1 MRTFRVSPSFA
12 SQIGNYRKI
21 MAESF
26 NINSLNRAQR
36 KAVETIHGPVLIL
49 AGAGTGKTRTVT
61 CRIAHM
67 IEKGIPA
74 SSILA
79 VTFTNKAA
87 NEMNERVAGMLS
99 KKQAKGVTI
108 STFHSLCVRILRED
122 CSLLG
127 YKENFSIFTGSD
139 QNEILRKLIIRHG
152 GRTEKIEPRDV
163 LSELGKMKNK
173 GGTTAMIGDE
183 FIAGIAQQYL
193 RDLKAQNAMDF
204 DDLLVLAEKLLRENA
219 VVREKWRS
227 KFRYITVDEFQD
239 TNSLQMS
246 LLNQLVGI
254 EKNVCVVGDDDQSIY
269 GWRGADIS
277 NILEFERFFPDP
289 TIIKLEENY
298 RCTKPILDAANSLI
312 KHNAGRREKQLIT
325 NKTGGDPVRVVCM
338 PGDLEEAEFIVDE
351 IHEERRKSTR
361 AWEDFAILFRA
372 NTQSRIIEQALRDQR
387 VPYRMVG
394 AQSFFDKAEV
404 KDIISYLSIMVN
416 PSADLHLLRVINC
429 PPRGIGEKTIV
440 LATDW
445 SRDHHESVWDA
456 LKDEKF
462 TDLLSKK
469 AQTAILEF
477 VAMIEQ
483 YRDKFQDEDE
493 NMARVLRE
501 FLDEI
506 GYDDYVR
513 RYCKTEAE
521 SDKRLGTIGEVVGT
535 LRAFSQPG
543 KNLRQFIENITLDNK
558 DNDDDV
564 EKKSGVCLITLHAAK
579 GLEFPIVYL
588 VGMEQG
594 ILPHKRSLEDG
605 NCDEERRLLYVG
617 ITRARQKLTLTY
629 CGSRIRYGEK
639 VLCEHS
645 SFLNEIP
652 EDQLVWENYE
662 EMMTEEVSE
671 DDAKDFFASLRGLLS
686 EED

>member
-1 MRTFRVSPSFA
+1 
-12 SQIGNYRKI
+12 

-26 NINSLNRAQR
+26 NINSLNPAQR
-36 KAVETIHGPVLIL
+36 KAVETLHGPVLIL

-67 IEKGIPA
+67 IEKGISA
-74 SSILA
+74 RNILA
-79 VTFTNKAA
+79 LTFTNKAA
-87 NEMNERVAGMLS
+87 NEMNERVAGMLNR
-99 KKQAKGVTI
+99 QQTKGVTI
-108 STFHSLCVRILRED
+108 STFHSLCVKLLRED
-122 CSLLG
+122 CTLLG

-139 QNEILRKLIIRHG
+139 QSEILRKLIIRHG

-163 LSELGKMKNK
+163 LSELGKMKNR
-173 GGTTAMIGDE
+173 GGTTAMIQDE
-183 FIAGIAQQYL
+183 LIAGIAQQYL
-193 RDLKAQNAMDF
+193 RDLRAQNAMDF

-219 VVREKWRS
+219 SVREKWRAR
-227 KFRYITVDEFQD
+227 FRYITVDEFQD

-277 NILEFERFFPDP
+277 NILDFERYFPNP
-289 TIIKLEENY
+289 VIIKLEENY
-298 RCTKPILDAANSLI
+298 RCTRPILDAANSLI
-312 KHNAGRREKQLIT
+312 RNNAGRREKQLVT
-325 NKTGGDPVRVVCM
+325 SKTGGAPVRVVSM

-351 IHEERRKSTR
+351 IHEERRKTNR

-404 KDIISYLSIMVN
+404 KDIVSYLGIMVN
-416 PSADLHLLRVINC
+416 PSADLHLLRIINC
-429 PPRGIGEKTIV
+429 PPRGMGEKTVV

-445 SRDHHESVWDA
+445 SREHHESVWQA
-456 LKDEKF
+456 LNDQALVSQF
-462 TDLLSKK
+462 SKK
-469 AQTAILEF
+469 AQEAIQNF
-477 VAMIEQ
+477 VSLITRYKE
-483 YRDKFQDEDE
+483 RFTDGNE
-493 NMARVLRE
+493 NLAHVLRE

-521 SDKRLGTIGEVVGT
+521 ADKRLGTIGEVVGS
-535 LRAFSQPG
+535 LRAFAQPG
-543 KNLRQFIENITLDNK
+543 KTLHQFIENITLDNK
-558 DNDDDV
+558 DDDDDV
-564 EKKSGVCLITLHAAK
+564 EKKTGVCLITLHAAK

-594 ILPHKRSLEDG
+594 ILPHKRSIEDG

-617 ITRARQKLTLTY
+617 ITRAQERLTMSY
-629 CGSRIRYGEK
+629 CSSRIRYGEK

-652 EDQLVWENYE
+652 EEQLEWENYDDIMGE
-662 EMMTEEVSE
+662 ELDEEE
-671 DDAKDFFASLRGLLS
+671 TGDFFASLRGML
-686 EED
+686 DDDD